1 MAERSAIF
9 SKNAGHPQI
18 GYIEGNKAFDLLG
31 RERCSFNAASGNLCD
46 FDTGKIVGHVSLEG
60 QFVGA
65 SWLSDELFGRR
76 DDSEDH
82 ANVRSVAEAPS
93 HYLSGGDGEAAAARL
108 ELPPIS
114 IIGDPQ
120 AGVSPWGDAS
130 VQPMPQS
137 LVTVPVPE
145 PMLTAA
151 DPVALTSTETE
162 YESVERAIEMI
173 QSVLEKR
180 PA

>member
-9 SKNAGHPQI
+9 SKNGGRPQI

-65 SWLSDELFGRR
+65 SWLADELFGRR
-76 DDSEDH
+76 DDGKDH
-82 ANVRSVAEAPS
+82 ANVHSVAEAPS
-93 HYLSGGDGEAAAARL
+93 QYPSGGDGEAVATRL
-108 ELPPIS
+108 ELPAVS
-114 IIGDPQ
+114 IGDPQ
-120 AGVSPWGDAS
+120 AGLSPWGNAS
-130 VQPMPQS
+130 DQPMPQS
-137 LVTVPVPE
+137 PVTLPVPE
-145 PMLTAA
+145 PTLTAP
-151 DPVALTSTETE
+151 DPVALTSTE

>member
-9 SKNAGHPQI
+9 SKNAGRPQI

-65 SWLSDELFGRR
+65 SWLADELFGRR
-76 DDSEDH
+76 DDGEDRG
-82 ANVRSVAEAPS
+82 NVRSVAEAPS
-93 HYLSGGDGEAAAARL
+93 QHPSGGDGEAAAARL
-108 ELPPIS
+108 ELPAIS
-114 IIGDPQ
+114 ISDQQ
-120 AGVSPWGDAS
+120 AGLGPWGDAS
-130 VQPMPQS
+130 NQPMPQS
-137 LVTVPVPE
+137 LVMLPVPE
-145 PMLTAA
+145 PTLTAP

>member
-1 MAERSAIF
+1 MMAERSAIF
-9 SKNAGHPQI
+9 SKTAGRPQI

-65 SWLSDELFGRR
+65 SWLADELFGRR
-76 DDSEDH
+76 DDDVDRAS
-82 ANVRSVAEAPS
+82 VRSVAEAPS
-93 HYLSGGDGEAAAARL
+93 QYPSGGDGEAAAARL
-108 ELPPIS
+108 ELPAIS
-114 IIGDPQ
+114 IGDQQ
-120 AGVSPWGDAS
+120 ADSSPWDDAS
-130 VQPMPQS
+130 DQPMSHS
-137 LVTVPVPE
+137 LVTLPVPE
-145 PMLTAA
+145 PTLTAP

>member
-1 MAERSAIF
+1 MMAERSAIF
-9 SKNAGHPQI
+9 SKNGGRPQI

-46 FDTGKIVGHVSLEG
+46 FNTGKIVGHVSLEG

-65 SWLSDELFGRR
+65 SWLADELFGRR
-76 DDSEDH
+76 DDGEDH

-93 HYLSGGDGEAAAARL
+93 QYPSGGDGEAAAARL
-108 ELPPIS
+108 ELPAIS
-114 IIGDPQ
+114 IGDPQ
-120 AGVSPWGDAS
+120 AASSPWDDAS
-130 VQPMPQS
+130 DQPMSQS
-137 LVTVPVPE
+137 LVTLPVPE
-145 PMLTAA
+145 PTLTAP